1 FFFHAED
8 GIRARNVTGV
18 QTCALPISGWLIRLE
33 PTGEPS
39 RAGELSTTGQLP
51 LYAGPPTRYFTV
63 TPLRSRRLFHLDVCH
78 VPAVARLIFRCGLN
92 LWVRLRS
99 ALRRKRLF
107 FHKVVNRRL
116 DKSLWRT

>member
-78 VPAVARLIFRCGLN
+78 VTAVARLILRGSPNF
-92 LWVRLRS
+92 WFHLRS
-99 ALRRKRLF
+99 AILPQLLLF
-107 FHKVVNRRL
+107 HNAGHRRL